1 MTILE
6 LPVGYQVGNVAV
18 HEWTQHLAVTR
29 ERGSDGTDYCI
40 CWIGTFALVTNDGGG
55 WQPDSGSALGVL
67 GDGSTA
73 IDPNWPASTALA
85 ELVAET
91 ESADPRWAL
100 AKTIPFAAAVAH
112 AATRLLP
119 LVDSSFEQGET
130 LEDVEVALDEF
141 EDSGDANDPGS
152 GLWGL
157 AVGLL
162 WLSEESRRHE
172 LAAH

>member
-6 LPVGYQVGNVAV
+6 LPVGFQVGNVAV

-29 ERGSDGTDYCI
+29 ERGSDNVDYCI

-55 WQPDSGSALGVL
+55 WQADSGSALGVL
-67 GDGSTA
+67 ADGSTVV
-73 IDPNWPASTALA
+73 DPNWPASAALA

-100 AKTIPFAAAVAH
+100 SKAIPFAAAVAH
-112 AATRLLP
+112 AATQLLP
-119 LVDSSFEQGET
+119 LVEKSFEQGET
-130 LEDVEVALDEF
+130 LEEVEMALDEF
-141 EDSGDANDPGS
+141 HASDAANDPGA

-162 WLSEESRRHE
+162 WLSEESRRRVSD
-172 LAAH
+172 